1 MIHVLVIGAGAMG
14 STHAAAYAD
23 MPNAHLA
30 GIVDTDAGKGARVAE
45 ACGTSS
51 FTSYAEAME
60 ALDRVDV
67 VDVCLPTPLHKKFVL
82 RAADDGKHV
91 ICEKPLARS
100 LADARE
106 MIDHCRSRGVR
117 LFVGH
122 VLRFFHE
129 YAHAKQLLDDGVIG
143 KPAVIRAGR
152 GGGYPIGWQHWY
164 SDFGASGGITLDA
177 MIHDFDFLRWCFGEV
192 ERVYAKGLHGRVHA
206 QLDYSLVTLRFQSG
220 AIAHVEGTWSHEG
233 FSMNLEMAGTQGI
246 IGYDSARD
254 QPLLSFQRGGHAGGG
269 GGVPVPESPVEEN
282 PYSQELR
289 HFLNCIEQD
298 KEPIVTVED
307 AYEALRIALSALKSM
322 ETGRPVHLGTGAAD
336 PSSKG
341 VIGS

>member
-82 RAADDGKHV
+82 QAADDGKHV

-298 KEPIVTVED
+298 KEPIVTAED